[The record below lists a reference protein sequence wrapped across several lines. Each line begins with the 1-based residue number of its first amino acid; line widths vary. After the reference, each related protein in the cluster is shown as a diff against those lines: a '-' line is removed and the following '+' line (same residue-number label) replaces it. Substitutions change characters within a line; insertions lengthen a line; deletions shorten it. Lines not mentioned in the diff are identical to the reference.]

1 MPPRLERAG
10 KIDSANRA
18 RAKLDIMK
26 NAYHALKQRQS
37 PYKTLLGSL
46 LGAVLALIGFVMIAA
61 ADTGMVFLY
70 LLPPTLIGLGARIIG
85 QCFEW
90 PLLFIPAASAAC
102 VYLTVFGYL
111 LPFKSA
117 DLIVVP
123 LGIALAAFLARKPL
137 SDLEKNAL
145 WQARL
150 GKFE

>member
-18 RAKLDIMK
+18 RAKLEIMK
-26 NAYHALKQRQS
+26 NTYHALKQRQS

-111 LPFKSA
+111 LPFKDRKS
-117 DLIVVP
+117 VV
-123 LGIALAAFLARKPL
+123 
-137 SDLEKNAL
+137 
-145 WQARL
+145 
-150 GKFE
+150 